1 MTTTT
6 VTAPPVTR
14 SSVTHPSFERVS
26 AGIVRHDLNQH
37 IGTVLSGFRLLDL
50 DAAGIAELVQL
61 IAERG
66 VVAVRDQPMTIEQ
79 QVAFGARLGP
89 LHIHP
94 AYADPEHPEAL
105 RIHTDAN
112 SRYTAGEGW
121 HSDVSCDLEPPGIS
135 MLRIEVVPSA
145 GGDTAFASMHQAWD
159 TLSAPMRRFLQTCEA
174 IHAGDLPWRGAY
186 GSTSPKDF
194 PVNVHPVVR
203 THPLTGRH
211 ALYVN
216 SGFTDRIKGLGK
228 HESDALLAM
237 LFNHVARGVGF
248 QCRVQWQPNTVTFW
262 DNRVVQHHASW
273 DYFPETRSGWR
284 VTTRGER
291 PFFAGSAETDPTS
304 ATTAAQT
311 RGAG

>member
-1 MTTTT
+1 MSESGWSP
-6 VTAPPVTR
+6 VDPPAHLSAHITR
-14 SSVTHPSFERVS
+14 R
-26 AGIVRHDLNQH
+26 DLNQH
-37 IGTVLSGFRLLDL
+37 VGTELAGFRLLDL
-50 DAAGIAELVQL
+50 DADGVAWLVRL

-79 QVAFGARLGP
+79 QIAFGARMGP
-89 LHIHP
+89 LHVHP
-94 AYADPEHPEAL
+94 AYADPAHPEAL

-145 GGDTAFASMHQAWD
+145 GGDTAFASMHQAWA
-159 TLSAPMRRFLQTCEA
+159 TLSAPMRGFLQTCEA

-203 THPLTGRH
+203 THPLTGRP

-237 LFNHVARGVGF
+237 LFDHVARGVGF
-248 QCRVQWQPNTVTFW
+248 QCRVRWEANTVTFW

-291 PFFAGSAETDPTS
+291 PFFAGANTS
-304 ATTAAQT
+304 GQPEAAAQA
-311 RGAG
+311 RAAG